1 MLAEARGCKNLSW
14 HSRAR
19 ARARARSLPCAQ
31 RRGVEVPSPGPR
43 ARQQAACDRRRLC
56 NWKETRRPAASASKP
71 DTTSASARGYTN
83 TPASR
88 NRQTCSRTPPGICY
102 LPAPAPGLTFH
113 RLGLW
118 VVVGKPGTQA
128 EAGSL
133 GIGPDAGV
141 GERQRRPA
149 GGAVQARHGAHPA

>member
-1 MLAEARGCKNLSW
+1 MQLEGDAPSGRLGLEARYHLRLS
-14 HSRAR
+14 
-19 ARARARSLPCAQ
+19 Q
-31 RRGVEVPSPGPR
+31 RVHEH
-43 ARQQAACDRRRLC
+43 A
-56 NWKETRRPAASASKP
+56 
-71 DTTSASARGYTN
+71 
-83 TPASR
+83 
-88 NRQTCSRTPPGICY
+88 
-102 LPAPAPGLTFH
+102 FH

-149 GGAVQARHGAHPA
+149 GGAVQARHGAHPG